1 MNFSYLAYRI
11 LSTKR
16 NSITVLKDNS
26 EVERLALA
34 FEFFIKIFQLDVD
47 VGMFFSYEI
56 PPHSS
61 IKPSDY
67 IVSERLKSI
76 YKLINSP
83 KRLLFITNINA
94 LLQPV
99 ISADNFLDSIEIIKK
114 DSTLNVDELFKRLV
128 HIGYRKVERV
138 YEMGEFSRRGSIV
151 DIFSPFY
158 DKPLRIDLFDDE
170 VESIRLIYPENQ
182 RTAEFVEESVIL
194 PASEYR
200 FEDDEYGYC
209 LLKSKEFLSDYPF
222 DNFYKLAFVDKRDVE
237 NAYRLVELY
246 KEDGIFAHKDKIEQ
260 FLDDFEFKDDAVVSR
275 LFNDSIP
282 MDEKIKLLKNAASS
296 LRVVVA
302 AGSSV
307 RLNNLEGYFSTKGL
321 DFKLLN
327 SNPLENPN
335 GIYLTDLY
343 LYEGF
348 KDEKN
353 RIAFVSFGD
362 LFGKQE
368 IKLKRPKRKG
378 RVYKEFEI
386 GSKVV
391 HKKYGIAIF
400 KGLTRIK
407 VDKKEED
414 FFELEFENQDKIYLP
429 VYNADLLLEYHG
441 SEQLSSLRNNKWQRA
456 QESIK
461 KSIKKILTELVSA
474 YAKRQLSKRKPYDVE
489 LFEIKEFEAMFEYD
503 ETPDQAKAI
512 EEVKRDM
519 SKDVPMDRLVCGDVS
534 FGKTEVAARAIA
546 IAVFNYRQAVF
557 MVPTTLLSLQHYKTL
572 KERFGNFPV
581 KIALL
586 NRFTTKK
593 EKEEILNG
601 LKNGEIDILIATH
614 SVYSDAIEFAN
625 LGLVVVDEE
634 HKFGV
639 KVKEYLK
646 TRYPD
651 VDMLYLSATPIPR
664 TLNMAL
670 NSVLDISIIK
680 TPPLE
685 RKPIETIVSKRK
697 LSLIRDAVL
706 REIARD
712 GRVYFV
718 HNAIEDINSVKE
730 ELDNILPFVRKTIV
744 HAKMPKKQIKTVFE
758 EFNQG
763 KYEMLIST
771 SIIESGLDIKSVDT
785 IIIDD
790 ADRFGLSDL
799 YQLRGRVGRADRVAY
814 AYLLY
819 RGKITENAAKRLQYM
834 EEFFERGSGFHLA
847 LKDMELRGYGNILG
861 KDQSGKIKAVG
872 FSTYMSLIE
881 EAISEMKN
889 QPVKREVEI
898 KHTFSAFIP
907 DEFASDDDKVEIYR
921 RISTVDDLQK
931 LEDFEDEL
939 KDRFG
944 SLPEAVKNL
953 IYIVSLKIK
962 AREVFVKK
970 LTLSPTGVIVEF
982 YVDADIDTDELVKV
996 VDEKKGRFLSQTSV
1010 YFGLLGKNL
1019 KTIKTSLFEIFDRIK
1034 KATAW

>member
-1 MNFSYLAYRI
+1 MNFSYLAYRV
-11 LSTKR
+11 LSKKKS
-16 NSITVLKDNS
+16 SIIVLKDNS
-26 EVERLALA
+26 EVERLAVA
-34 FEFFIKIFQLDVD
+34 FDFFIKVFQLDVD
-47 VGMFFSYEI
+47 VSMFFSYEI

-67 IVSERLKSI
+67 IISERLKSI
-76 YKLINSP
+76 YKLINSS

-99 ISADNFLDSIEIIKK
+99 ISADDFLDSIETIKK
-114 DSTLNVDELFKRLV
+114 SDTLNIDKLFKKLSR
-128 HIGYRKVERV
+128 IGYKKVERV
-138 YEMGEFSRRGSIV
+138 YELGEFSRRGSIV

-170 VESIRLIYPENQ
+170 VESIRLIYPQNQ
-182 RTAEFVEESVIL
+182 RTDRLLEEAVIL

-209 LLKSKEFLSDYPF
+209 LLKDGEFLSDYPF
-222 DNFYKLAFVDKRDVE
+222 DGFYRLAFIDKRDVD
-237 NAYRLVELY
+237 NAYRLIELY
-246 KEDGIFAHKDKIEQ
+246 KTDEIFAQKEKIEG
-260 FLDDFEFKDDAVVSR
+260 FLDSFEFEDDAVVSR

-282 MDEKIKLLKNAASS
+282 MDEKIKLLKSAASS
-296 LRVVVA
+296 LRVVVS
-302 AGSSV
+302 AGSLV
-307 RLNNLEGYFSTKGL
+307 RLNHLKEYFSTKGI

-327 SNPLENPN
+327 STPFENPN

-348 KDEKN
+348 KDKEN

-362 LFGKQE
+362 LFGRQE
-368 IKLKRPKRKG
+368 IALKRPKRKS

-386 GSKVV
+386 DSKVV
-391 HKKYGIAIF
+391 HKRYGIALF
-400 KGLTRIK
+400 KGLKRIK
-407 VDKKEED
+407 IDRKEED
-414 FFELEFENQDKIYLP
+414 FFELEFAEQDKIYLP

-441 SEQLSSLRNNKWQRA
+441 SEQLSSLRNNKWQKT
-456 QESIK
+456 QENIK

-474 YAKRQLSKRKPYDVE
+474 YAKRQLSKREPYNVE
-489 LFEIKEFEAMFEYD
+489 LFEIKEFEALFEYD
-503 ETPDQAKAI
+503 ETPDQARAI

-546 IAVFNYRQAVF
+546 IAVFNYKQAVF
-557 MVPTTLLSLQHYKTL
+557 MVPTTLLSLQHYRTL
-572 KERFGNFPV
+572 QERFGNFPV
-581 KIALL
+581 RIALL

-593 EKEEILNG
+593 EKDEILNG
-601 LKNGEIDILIATH
+601 LKNGEMDILIATH

-646 TRYPD
+646 TRYPN

-670 NSVLDISIIK
+670 NSILDISVIK

-685 RKPIETIVSKRK
+685 RKPIETIISKRK

-718 HNAIEDINSVKE
+718 HNAIEDIEYVKE
-730 ELDNILPFVRKTIV
+730 ELDNILPFVRKAIV

-763 KYEMLIST
+763 KFEMLIST

-799 YQLRGRVGRADRVAY
+799 YQLRGRVGRSDRTAY

-819 RGKITENAAKRLQYM
+819 RGKITQNAAKRLQYM

-861 KDQSGKIKAVG
+861 KDQSGKIKSIG

-881 EAISEMKN
+881 EAISEIKN
-889 QPVKREVEI
+889 QPTKRDVEI

-907 DEFASDDDKVEIYR
+907 DEFASNDDKVDIYR
-921 RISTVDDLQK
+921 RAAVIDSLQK
-931 LEDFEDEL
+931 LEEFEDEL

-944 SLPEAVKNL
+944 SLPEEVKNL

-962 AREVFVKK
+962 AKDVFVKK

-1019 KTIKTSLFEIFDRIK
+1019 KTIKESLFEIFDRIK
-1034 KATAW
+1034 KATAL